1 MGADAGKADGGE
13 VAAQGAQGG
22 EGDDGEGACPDEL
35 AGAQAERRGFVF
47 EEVIL
52 EQKSKITIA
61 QRWILSEI
69 KKNKEMTLKDLMKI
83 TEIKETTLKIY
94 LSRLVQLGLIVSI
107 RVSGEETIY
116 TIKKGKKSNGKKE
129 S

>member
-1 MGADAGKADGGE
+1 MFD
-13 VAAQGAQGG
+13 
-22 EGDDGEGACPDEL
+22 
-35 AGAQAERRGFVF
+35 F

-52 EQKSKITIA
+52 EKKSKITTA

-69 KKNKEMTLKDLMKI
+69 KKNKELTLDELMKI

-94 LSRLVQLGLIVSI
+94 LSRLIQLGLIVSI
-107 RVSGEETIY
+107 RVTGQETVY
-116 TIKKGKKSNGKKE
+116 AIKKGEKSNGEKE

>member
-1 MGADAGKADGGE
+1 MFD
-13 VAAQGAQGG
+13 
-22 EGDDGEGACPDEL
+22 
-35 AGAQAERRGFVF
+35 F

-52 EQKSKITIA
+52 EKKSKVTTA

-69 KKNKEMTLKDLMKI
+69 KKNKGMTLDELMKI

-94 LSRLVQLGLIVSI
+94 LSRLIQLGLIVSI
-107 RVSGEETIY
+107 RVTGQKTVY
-116 TIKKGKKSNGKKE
+116 AIKKGEKANGKKE

>member
-1 MGADAGKADGGE
+1 MFD
-13 VAAQGAQGG
+13 
-22 EGDDGEGACPDEL
+22 
-35 AGAQAERRGFVF
+35 F

-52 EQKSKITIA
+52 EKKSKVTTA

-69 KKNKEMTLKDLMKI
+69 KKNKGMTLDELMKI

-94 LSRLVQLGLIVSI
+94 LSRLIQLGLIVSI
-107 RVSGEETIY
+107 RVTGQKTVY
-116 TIKKGKKSNGKKE
+116 AIKKGEKANEKKE